1 MAKKQ
6 GICRNIDCDNYK
18 QIVEVEA
25 GEEFECPL
33 CHQHLEE
40 VGGRGGKKKNDT
52 GNTTR
57 KKLIIIIVSV
67 LVLAGLIGGLVYA
80 FTRSNE
86 SDEVIEKVML
96 SLNHYEKELSVGD
109 ADTLVATITP
119 KGTEATLLCKASK
132 SGTLEVA
139 NGIVKAVKAGE
150 GKVRL
155 QAIIGADTLQA
166 ICKYTVNA
174 KEDSVKI
181 GETVKAYEPKGEVQ
195 EKPQKEQ
202 TENSKN
208 GTKDLSYGI
217 YKGDL
222 RNDIPNGFGDV
233 EFTDRKH
240 ITGDIYAEPGYKIR
254 NARFEN
260 GKLKSGTLYDAD
272 GNKIS
277 FIDANNNL

>member
-1 MAKKQ
+1 MALIK
-6 GICRNIDCDNYK
+6 GICKNFGECDLADNK
-18 QIVEVEA
+18 EIQEA
-25 GEEFECPL
+25 EKANFVCEECGKPL
-33 CHQHLEE
+33 HPIGKNSESASSGK
-40 VGGRGGKKKNDT
+40 GG
-52 GNTTR
+52 
-57 KKLIIIIVSV
+57 KKLIIATVAG
-67 LVLAGLIGGLVYA
+67 LLAIGLIGGIVYTFEA
-80 FTRSNE
+80 S
-86 SDEVIEKVML
+86 EKVML

-119 KGTEATLLCKASK
+119 KGTETTLLWKASK

-195 EKPQKEQ
+195 EKPKKEQ
-202 TENSKN
+202 TKNSKN
-208 GTKDLSYGI
+208 GTKGLSYGI

-233 EFTDRKH
+233 EFTHRKL